1 MKKIFRV
8 LIIIISFAIL
18 LYGIYVCVDCVRLY
32 KAGESNKPLITTN
45 EIRGEDYL
53 KCEGLG
59 YTVTYKFDPQK
70 AVASEEE
77 GKLNNYPGCHIYSA
91 EFRLFDKILLWA
103 WIEDSDVEVVKFS
116 YENEIREINGLDA
129 GVKRNDFHNTEK
141 ANINNKEQ
149 AIEVAK
155 NEVTVEYDSVSV
167 AFDEEEQMWKICFFK
182 DNQLGGG
189 QTVYLNKDGTTQ
201 LCVWGE

>member
-1 MKKIFRV
+1 MKKLIKPLV
-8 LIIIISFAIL
+8 IIICSLIL
-18 LYGIYVCVDCVRLY
+18 AYGLFVGVDCVRLY
-32 KAGESNKPLITTN
+32 NADESKSPIIITQPTKIQDD
-45 EIRGEDYL
+45 EV
-53 KCEGLG
+53 KHTGLG
-59 YTVTYKFDPQK
+59 YTVIYKTK
-70 AVASEEE
+70 AEIPTEENE
-77 GKLNNYPGCHIYSA
+77 SNNAIYDICGA

-103 WIEDSDVEVVKFS
+103 WIEDSDVEVDKFS
-116 YENEIREINGLDA
+116 YENEIRESKGLDA